1 MDEIKTFLCG
11 HYHIIL
17 LDELLKIYIYF
28 ISLFSIS
35 SRWVGGGGGRISR
48 GGGLLTYPVL
58 VLLYVPFAEL
68 KKYWE
73 GFHLTRRLQGQKRN
87 DISSWSLCLS
97 FCVKNPGMFLFFGKW
112 QR

>member
-1 MDEIKTFLCG
+1 M
-11 HYHIIL
+11 
-17 LDELLKIYIYF
+17 
-28 ISLFSIS
+28 
-35 SRWVGGGGGRISR
+35 GGGGGRISR

-97 FCVKNPGMFLFFGKW
+97 FCVKNPGMFLFSVSGKGEIFFTVIANTPLAD
-112 QR
+112 

>member
-35 SRWVGGGGGRISR
+35 SRWVGGGGRISR